1 MRQTST
7 RREFLGKSGLMA
19 AAIASPLPLWAEAT
33 GEVCTFDVSA
43 FQHLDITS
51 AANRTKLWD
60 TFHVLSALQGLAN
73 RISPS
78 LYVFYISMHGINV
91 DRFWFDWM
99 QQKCDWPAS
108 ANTTSLH
115 SIEDVVLRFRDRF
128 KGLVVYDPLVPATSN
143 LASTIAGCADLLPVR
158 FDSDPV
164 SLFHVLST
172 KLNIPIGCWL
182 VNSDGSSKFTGKGI
196 IPDINESSSG
206 SAKIDAYLWAIRLY
220 LQSGKCD
227 PSMAAYY
234 IDSFWLKNGSN
245 SRSDMH
251 TLTNHDYF
259 ISNRA
264 FFFDLSP
271 WGDEQP
277 NDDPAQRI
285 GADRHILITIFSVLS
300 QQMHSKAMIKVGGF
314 PPWPFKYT
322 SSVGCKHA
330 GVPTENEFACVISQ
344 FNGYMEADAAGL
356 GAMANASFYR
366 HLPLPSAISQPNPK
380 PTSVDWVRRGHMAPN
395 GTVARKIFMS
405 HYVGDYDSPSWLYQ
419 MIPSLF
425 RDLALGSVPLNWAID
440 PNLSDRA
447 PQALLYAYQNA
458 TANDYFITGDSGAG
472 YINPRALSVRP
483 DSKLSSGLSLWM
495 EHCRKYYARWDMSI
509 TGFIIDGVAGAST
522 DKEFAAYRA
531 YSRDGIGTQDGPSVG
546 IRSGVAICREH
557 DLPDDVDK
565 AAALI
570 AILVHTDNQPVFLW
584 LRSVLKNP
592 SWYLQLSKL
601 LRSRYPDL
609 PFEVVD
615 AYTFF
620 GLIGKSNEK

>member
-1 MRQTST
+1 MKRTST
-7 RREFLGKSGLMA
+7 RREFLGKSALVA
-19 AAIASPLPLWAEAT
+19 ATIASPLPLWPETT
-33 GEVCTFDVSA
+33 GELCTFDAST
-43 FQHLDITS
+43 FQHLDIKNP
-51 AANRTKLWD
+51 ANRTKVWD

-73 RISPS
+73 RVTPS
-78 LYVFYISMHGINV
+78 LYIFYISMHGINV

-99 QQKCDWPAS
+99 QQKCNWPSS

-115 SIEDVVLRFRDRF
+115 SIEEAVLRFRDRF

-143 LASTIAGCADLLPVR
+143 LASTIAGCDDLLPIR
-158 FDSDPV
+158 FDPDPS

-172 KLNIPIGCWL
+172 KLNIPIVCWL
-182 VNSDGSSKFTGKGI
+182 MHPDGSSKFTGKGI
-196 IPDINESSSG
+196 IPDIHESSSG

-227 PSMAAYY
+227 PSTAAYY
-234 IDSFWLKNGSN
+234 IDSFWLKNASN
-245 SRSDMH
+245 SRPDMH

-271 WGDEQP
+271 WGDERP
-277 NDDPAQRI
+277 NDDPAQHT
-285 GADRHILITIFSVLS
+285 GTDRHILIQIFSVLS
-300 QQMHSKAMIKVGGF
+300 QQTHSKAMIKVGGF

-322 SSVGCKHA
+322 SGVACKHA
-330 GVPTENEFACVISQ
+330 GVPTENEFACLISQ

-356 GAMANASFYR
+356 
-366 HLPLPSAISQPNPK
+366 SAI
-380 PTSVDWVRRGHMAPN
+380 N
-395 GTVARKIFMS
+395 GTVARKIFIS

-425 RDLALGSVPLNWAID
+425 RDPALGSVPLNWAID

-483 DSKLSSGLSLWM
+483 DSKLPSGLSLWV

-531 YSRDGIGTQDGPSVG
+531 YSQDGIGTQDGLSVG
-546 IRSGVAICREH
+546 VHSGVAICREH
-557 DLPDDVDK
+557 DLPDDVNK

-570 AILVHTDNQPVFLW
+570 ANLVHADNQPVFLW
-584 LRSVLKNP
+584 LRSVLKTP
-592 SWYLQLSKL
+592 SWYLQLSKIL
-601 LRSRYPDL
+601 HSRYSTL